1 MSISDSKKQTHLYN
15 YKNEFNYFI
24 DMFSNN
30 KLPNK
35 ILIKGK
41 KGIGKCTFAYHFIN
55 YIFSKNEKNSYDINN
70 LKINEKNKNY
80 ILLNE
85 SVHPNI
91 FIIDLDE
98 KKKSIDIESSREII
112 KFNNK
117 SSLINN
123 NKIILINDSEFLNLN
138 SANALLKI
146 IEEPNDKV
154 IFFLIHDIQK
164 IIFDTLKSR
173 CIQFKLNL
181 TEHDK
186 SKIINS
192 LTEENFSSKINN
204 DFVHYYNSPG
214 EYINFYYF
222 CIEND
227 IDFKN
232 TNIENFIKLIF
243 NDASL
248 KKNNFIKNNLNN
260 YLEYFFLKKINQ
272 IYYKDKIYDL
282 YKYFFNKFYNAKKYN
297 LDFEPLLI
305 EFDTLL
311 LNE

>member
-1 MSISDSKKQTHLYN
+1 MNIKPNLQKNLYG
-15 YKNEFNYFI
+15 FNDIFLNFKTLI
-24 DMFSNN
+24 EQN

-35 ILIKGK
+35 ILLSGQ
-41 KGIGKCTFAYHFIN
+41 KGIGKCTFAYHLSN
-55 YIFSKNEKNSYDINN
+55 YILSINEVNSYDFQKKIINSNNRSFNLVSTNIHPNFYMIN
-70 LKINEKNKNY
+70 LK
-80 ILLNE
+80 
-85 SVHPNI
+85 
-91 FIIDLDE
+91 DE
-98 KKKSIDIESSREII
+98 KKSIEISQIREMINFTNMSSFDNGYKIV
-112 KFNNK
+112 
-117 SSLINN
+117 LIDNVE
-123 NKIILINDSEFLNLN
+123 DLNLN
-138 SANALLKI
+138 SVNALLKI

-154 IFFLIHDIQK
+154 IFFLINDIQK

>member
-1 MSISDSKKQTHLYN
+1 MI
-15 YKNEFNYFI
+15 
-24 DMFSNN
+24 
-30 KLPNK
+30 
-35 ILIKGK
+35 
-41 KGIGKCTFAYHFIN
+41 
-55 YIFSKNEKNSYDINN
+55 N
-70 LKINEKNKNY
+70 LK
-80 ILLNE
+80 
-85 SVHPNI
+85 
-91 FIIDLDE
+91 DE
-98 KKKSIDIESSREII
+98 KKSIEISQIREMINFTNMSSFDNGYKIV
-112 KFNNK
+112 
-117 SSLINN
+117 LIDNVE
-123 NKIILINDSEFLNLN
+123 DLNLN
-138 SANALLKI
+138 SVNALLKI

>member
-1 MSISDSKKQTHLYN
+1 MNIKPNLQKNLYG
-15 YKNEFNYFI
+15 FNDIFLNFKTLI
-24 DMFSNN
+24 EQN

-35 ILIKGK
+35 ILLSGQ
-41 KGIGKCTFAYHFIN
+41 KGIGKCTFAYNLSN
-55 YIFSKNEKNSYDINN
+55 YILSINEVNSYDFQKKIINSNNRSFNLVSTNIHPNFYMIN
-70 LKINEKNKNY
+70 LK
-80 ILLNE
+80 
-85 SVHPNI
+85 
-91 FIIDLDE
+91 DE
-98 KKKSIDIESSREII
+98 KKSIEISQIREMINFTNMSSFDNGYKIV
-112 KFNNK
+112 
-117 SSLINN
+117 LIDNVE
-123 NKIILINDSEFLNLN
+123 DLNLN
-138 SANALLKI
+138 SVNALLKI
-146 IEEPNDKV
+146 IEDDKV

>member
-1 MSISDSKKQTHLYN
+1 MNIKPNLQKNLYG
-15 YKNEFNYFI
+15 FNDIFLNFKTLI
-24 DMFSNN
+24 EQN

-35 ILIKGK
+35 ILLSGQ
-41 KGIGKCTFAYHFIN
+41 KGIGKCTFAYHLSN
-55 YIFSKNEKNSYDINN
+55 YILSINEVNSYDFQKKIINSNNRSFNLVSTNIHPNFYMIN
-70 LKINEKNKNY
+70 LK
-80 ILLNE
+80 
-85 SVHPNI
+85 
-91 FIIDLDE
+91 DE
-98 KKKSIDIESSREII
+98 KKSIEISQIREMINFTNMSSFDNGYKIV
-112 KFNNK
+112 
-117 SSLINN
+117 LIDNVE
-123 NKIILINDSEFLNLN
+123 DLNLN
-138 SANALLKI
+138 SVNALLKI

-181 TEHDK
+181 SEHDK

-204 DFVHYYNSPG
+204 DFVHYYNSPC

>member
-1 MSISDSKKQTHLYN
+1 MNIKPNLQKNLYG
-15 YKNEFNYFI
+15 FNDIFLNFKTLI
-24 DMFSNN
+24 EQN

-35 ILIKGK
+35 ILLSGQ
-41 KGIGKCTFAYHFIN
+41 KGIGKCTFAYHLSN
-55 YIFSKNEKNSYDINN
+55 YILSINEVNSYDFQKKIINSNNRSFNLVSTNIHPNFYMIN
-70 LKINEKNKNY
+70 LK
-80 ILLNE
+80 
-85 SVHPNI
+85 
-91 FIIDLDE
+91 DE
-98 KKKSIDIESSREII
+98 KKSIEISQIREMINFTNMSSFDNGYKIV
-112 KFNNK
+112 
-117 SSLINN
+117 LIDNVE
-123 NKIILINDSEFLNLN
+123 DLNLN
-138 SANALLKI
+138 SVNALLKI

-260 YLEYFFLKKINQ
+260 YLEYFFLKKINL
-272 IYYKDKIYDL
+272 IYYKDKFYDL

>member
-1 MSISDSKKQTHLYN
+1 MNIKPNLQKNLYG
-15 YKNEFNYFI
+15 FNDIFLNFKTLI
-24 DMFSNN
+24 EQN

-35 ILIKGK
+35 ILLSGQ
-41 KGIGKCTFAYHFIN
+41 KGIGKCTFAYHLSN
-55 YIFSKNEKNSYDINN
+55 YILSINEVNSYDFQKKIINSNNRSFNLVSTNIHPNFYMIN
-70 LKINEKNKNY
+70 LK
-80 ILLNE
+80 
-85 SVHPNI
+85 
-91 FIIDLDE
+91 DE
-98 KKKSIDIESSREII
+98 KKSIEISQIREMINFTNMSSFDNGYKIV
-112 KFNNK
+112 
-117 SSLINN
+117 LIDNVE
-123 NKIILINDSEFLNLN
+123 DLNLN
-138 SANALLKI
+138 SVNALLKI